1 MSTINLDRYGGS
13 GIFTWSHEYLN
24 RVLTTGK
31 NPIIKTINLK
41 NSFRSIKREDFI
53 PEEFQEYAYQDKDL
67 NIGYGCVLNKP
78 TVIAEMLA
86 LLNPKLGGKFLD
98 IGTGTGYT
106 AALLGV
112 AAGVKGVVYSLER
125 VQFLVD
131 IARLNLAKYPEIK
144 NVEIVFRDGSQ
155 GLPDFAPFDGIHIS
169 ASLPKILG
177 IFKNQLQVG
186 GRLVVPTENDDI
198 RLIERIST
206 REFKETVKK
215 GYFFDIM
222 KQGIA

>member
-1 MSTINLDRYGGS
+1 MPSINLDRYGGS

-31 NPIIKTINLK
+31 NPLIKTINLK
-41 NSFRSIKREDFI
+41 NAFRTVKREDFI
-53 PEEFQEYAYQDKDL
+53 PEEFQEFAYQDKDL
-67 NIGYGCVLNKP
+67 DIGYGCVLNKP
-78 TVIAEMLA
+78 TVIADMLS

-112 AAGVKGVVYSLER
+112 AAGVNGVVYSLER

-131 IARLNLAKYPEIK
+131 IARMNLAKYPDIK

-155 GLPDFAPFDGIHIS
+155 GLPDLAPYDGIHIS
-169 ASLPKILG
+169 ASLPKVPE
-177 IFKNQLQVG
+177 IFKNQLRVG
-186 GRLVVPTENDDI
+186 ARLVAPTEEKDI
-198 RLIERIST
+198 RLVERIST
-206 REFKETVKK
+206 REFKETIKK
-215 GYFFDIM
+215 GYFFDTM
-222 KQGIA
+222 KEGIA